1 MAKFIIPL
9 NVFASADIEVEA
21 ENIKEAISIINKRI
35 KEDWKFGREGR
46 EIKNL
51 DIAEYQV
58 NEELLKEEN

>member
-21 ENIKEAISIINKRI
+21 ENIKEAISIVNKRI
-35 KEDWKFGREGR
+35 KEDWKFGSEV
-46 EIKNL
+46 KDL